1 MLLEMGIVS
10 LSPEKPFT
18 YASGIK
24 SPIYCDNRLLISF
37 IEERRRII
45 NCFLELIKEDRIECD
60 VVAGTATAGI
70 PWAAWLADHL
80 GKPMVYVRSSSKG
93 HGKGKKIE
101 GEVVP
106 NQKILVVE
114 DLISTGSSSIKT
126 AQVLR
131 EEGCEVSDC
140 VAIFS
145 YELKKAL
152 HEYDVNKINLHT
164 ITDFSTLIEV
174 AIEDGK
180 LSSEQESV
188 VLSWKD
194 NPEGW
199 ADKHGL

>member
-1 MLLEMGIVS
+1 MLSRKIASMLLEMGIVS

-93 HGKGKKIE
+93 HG
-101 GEVVP
+101 
-106 NQKILVVE
+106 
-114 DLISTGSSSIKT
+114 
-126 AQVLR
+126 
-131 EEGCEVSDC
+131 
-140 VAIFS
+140 
-145 YELKKAL
+145 
-152 HEYDVNKINLHT
+152 
-164 ITDFSTLIEV
+164 
-174 AIEDGK
+174 
-180 LSSEQESV
+180 
-188 VLSWKD
+188 
-194 NPEGW
+194 
-199 ADKHGL
+199 